1 MGMFRNRKTEIMC
14 PECGNNC
21 RVSGS
26 YLVKHNGQIM
36 SRQYRQCVVCR
47 KKFITFKDDDNTI
60 WYNDKI
66 VERG

>member
-36 SRQYRQCVVCR
+36 SRQYRQCIVCR
-47 KKFITFKDDDNTI
+47 KNMFL
-60 WYNDKI
+60 
-66 VERG
+66 